1 MSFAYLNRMW
11 FGYLMPTLNRK
22 AWTPAEEDK
31 LLNAAIKFSAQ
42 NWTEIAKAVE
52 NRSVYQCFVHY
63 QTHFNNKSLPKNV
76 RWTPEQDRELVAC
89 VEKYRIGN
97 VIPWTKVMEKCP
109 GRSKVQIYNR

>member
-1 MSFAYLNRMW
+1 MW

-22 AWTPAEEDK
+22 AWTTAEEDK
-31 LLNAAIKFSAQ
+31 LLNAATKFSAQ
-42 NWTEIAKAVE
+42 NWSEIAKAVE

-63 QTHFNNKSLPKNV
+63 QTHFNNQSVQKNV
-76 RWTPEQDRELVAC
+76 RWTPEQDRQLLAYVD
-89 VEKYRIGN
+89 KYRIGN